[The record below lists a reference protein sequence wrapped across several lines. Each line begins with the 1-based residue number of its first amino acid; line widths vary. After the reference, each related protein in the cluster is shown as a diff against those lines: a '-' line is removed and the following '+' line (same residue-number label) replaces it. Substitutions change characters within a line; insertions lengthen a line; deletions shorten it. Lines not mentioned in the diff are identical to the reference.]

1 MSDKDLIDLDTLL
14 HGKPTWEEVVAFWK
28 VDGDFCEE
36 QYLVAAIEKH
46 LLTEEQRK
54 LMFDHH
60 LSIEK
65 MLNGRYVGG
74 AEVSA
79 AVGRIYDEWN
89 AKLGFEAF
97 GA

>member
-14 HGKPTWEEVVAFWK
+14 HGSPTWEEVVAFWK

-46 LLTEEQRK
+46 LQTEEQRK

-65 MLNGRYVGG
+65 MLNGRY
-74 AEVSA
+74 SA
-79 AVGRIYDEWN
+79 ARRSCAAVQRIYGEWN
-89 AKLGFEAF
+89 AKLGFKAF